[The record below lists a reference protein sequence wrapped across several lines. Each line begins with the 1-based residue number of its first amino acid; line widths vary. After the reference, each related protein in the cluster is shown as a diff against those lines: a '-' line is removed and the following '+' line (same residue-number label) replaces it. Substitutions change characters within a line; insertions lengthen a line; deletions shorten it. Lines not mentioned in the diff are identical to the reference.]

1 MNKTVNINIGGL
13 FFHIDENAYN
23 KLNSYLK
30 AIKESLAEDSKEE
43 VMNDIEIRIGEIFSS
58 RIRQDKQVVN
68 HLDIEYVISIMG
80 QPEDYII
87 EDDFNKE
94 SHFQTQNSTVNL
106 SKKLFRDE
114 DQGRI
119 GGVCAGLGH
128 YFGIDN
134 IWVKLAF
141 IVLFFT
147 TGGTILIIYLA
158 LWLLIPKAE
167 TTSEKLQ
174 MKGEPINISNIEKK
188 IKENFTSEELNR
200 KSKNAVG
207 GIERFLKKFFNVV
220 SKFFGILVLIG
231 ATVGLGAIIIFGIL
245 LMLASANLIGTI
257 EMFDVPFESLNL
269 FWFALLTTLTAGI
282 PLLVLV
288 LLSFKILNPNL
299 KTLGKYTL
307 LSLLIIWIV
316 SILGWIGFGIKQ
328 GMQEQHIGKATQKI
342 ELNLLPKDT
351 LSINLKNNT
360 FYSAEETP
368 NFTGKIMLD
377 ESGQKVLYSNRV
389 EVILKETDQQPYVL
403 IEKTAKANEID
414 EATKIAQNIK
424 YNTVLDHKTLVADNY
439 YTSENKSKKNRK
451 TVKLYV
457 YVPKNTILK
466 LNNEAKYYSNAHL
479 TSDQKATAPLFA
491 FNDNGIL
498 TCVNCTFEKET
509 APNSSAI
516 NTNLLEK
523 EIDSIL
529 NATN

>member
-134 IWVKLAF
+134 IWVKLEF

-188 IKENFTSEELNR
+188 IKE
-200 KSKNAVG
+200 KS
-207 GIERFLKKFFNVV
+207 
-220 SKFFGILVLIG
+220 
-231 ATVGLGAIIIFGIL
+231 
-245 LMLASANLIGTI
+245 
-257 EMFDVPFESLNL
+257 
-269 FWFALLTTLTAGI
+269 
-282 PLLVLV
+282 
-288 LLSFKILNPNL
+288 
-299 KTLGKYTL
+299 
-307 LSLLIIWIV
+307 
-316 SILGWIGFGIKQ
+316 
-328 GMQEQHIGKATQKI
+328 
-342 ELNLLPKDT
+342 
-351 LSINLKNNT
+351 
-360 FYSAEETP
+360 
-368 NFTGKIMLD
+368 
-377 ESGQKVLYSNRV
+377 
-389 EVILKETDQQPYVL
+389 
-403 IEKTAKANEID
+403 
-414 EATKIAQNIK
+414 
-424 YNTVLDHKTLVADNY
+424 
-439 YTSENKSKKNRK
+439 
-451 TVKLYV
+451 
-457 YVPKNTILK
+457 
-466 LNNEAKYYSNAHL
+466 
-479 TSDQKATAPLFA
+479 
-491 FNDNGIL
+491 
-498 TCVNCTFEKET
+498 
-509 APNSSAI
+509 
-516 NTNLLEK
+516 
-523 EIDSIL
+523 
-529 NATN
+529 